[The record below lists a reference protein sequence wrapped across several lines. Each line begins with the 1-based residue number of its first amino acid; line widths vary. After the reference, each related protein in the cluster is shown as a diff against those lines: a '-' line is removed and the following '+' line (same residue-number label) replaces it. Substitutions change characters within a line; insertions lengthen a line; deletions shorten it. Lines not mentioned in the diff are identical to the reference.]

1 MLYEITV
8 KLSNLQMMPT
18 AGGHLF
24 FCLWKQVRHEYQTE
38 LCTYSE
44 RKGFYY
50 NYSIQNKH
58 NLK

>member
-24 FCLWKQVRHEYQTE
+24 SVYENKFAM
-38 LCTYSE
+38 
-44 RKGFYY
+44 
-50 NYSIQNKH
+50 SIKRSSVLTQSARDSIITILFKTNIT
-58 NLK
+58 